1 MGIFNFGKRIKHR
14 QFEYIPRY
22 YDPDKE
28 ELENRL
34 KKYKREASDTE
45 LSKQRIRGG
54 FRRKYRVENDY
65 TKRSVRRSNRIL
77 LMTIGILLLLTYLFI
92 TEYLPKIIA
101 AFE

>member
-1 MGIFNFGKRIKHR
+1 MGIFNFGKRIKNR
-14 QFEYIPRY
+14 QFDYVPRY

-34 KKYKREASDTE
+34 KKYRREVSDTE

-65 TKRSVRRSNRIL
+65 AKKSVRRSNRIL
-77 LMTIGILLLLTYLFI
+77 LMTICVLLLLTYLFI